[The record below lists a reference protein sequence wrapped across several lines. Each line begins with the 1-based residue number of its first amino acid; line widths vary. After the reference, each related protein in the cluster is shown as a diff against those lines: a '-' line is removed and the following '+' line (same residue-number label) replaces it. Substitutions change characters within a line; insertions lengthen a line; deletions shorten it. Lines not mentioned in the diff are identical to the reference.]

1 MSKQLIVPAGVDAT
15 LFRVA
20 PLLMMSPALMSL
32 AVIPWSRS
40 LAARNIN
47 VGLLM
52 IFAFGSINVM
62 AIMLGGWASRNKYA
76 IISAARVVSQNV
88 AYEIPML
95 LVVITM
101 IMVTGTMNLSEIVT
115 QQAGGFW
122 HWNIFRVWI
131 NPLMPVTFLIF
142 FTCMLAETNRAP
154 FDMAEAES
162 ELVAGAYTEYSGMG
176 FGVFF
181 MAEYANILLG
191 CALAT
196 VLFLG
201 GWQSPFG
208 TCWRVAE
215 PPRHPDWVFWFFL
228 KMYFLVF
235 SVVWIRWTFP
245 RTQFYGLLN
254 LSWKILIP
262 VSLVTLILSSA
273 MIKLFHSMKNS
284 LKEIATGFNS
294 LITGMR
300 ITIGQFFKPTV
311 TVQYPH
317 ESLKM
322 PERFRGH
329 IELVRDP
336 DDRESHLFRLQAV
349 RARLPERLH
358 HRRRRQAG
366 RRQEEVRYP
375 IHPRLHQV
383 QPLRLLCRSLPRRR
397 DPLLA
402 RVQPGQH
409 EQRGLHHGPLQA
421 PGR

>member
-1 MSKQLIVPAGVDAT
+1 MIQASRDLLLRWWPEPLRLLLFLAGIMAFVGLNAAYLVWVERKGAGRFQRRPGPTEVGPAGLLQPIADAIKLLSKQLIVPAGVDRS

-20 PLLMMSPALMSL
+20 PLSVMAPALAGL
-32 AVIPWSRS
+32 AVIPFSES

-62 AIMLGGWASRNKYA
+62 AIMLGGWSSRNKYS

-101 IMVTGTMNLSEIVT
+101 IMVTGSMSLNEIVAA
-115 QQAGGFW
+115 QAGGFW
-122 HWNIFRVWI
+122 HWNLLRLWV
-131 NPLMPVTFLIF
+131 NPLMPLTFLIF
-142 FTCMLAETNRAP
+142 YTCMLAETNRAP

-191 CALAT
+191 CSLAT

-201 GWQSPFG
+201 GWQSPLPFLPSLG
-208 TCWRVAE
+208 PLC
-215 PPRHPDWVFWFFL
+215 FLL

-235 SVVWIRWTFP
+235 SVVWVRWTFP

-262 VSLVTLILSSA
+262 VSLVTLVLSSA
-273 MIKLFHSMKNS
+273 MLKL
-284 LKEIATGFNS
+284 L
-294 LITGMR
+294 
-300 ITIGQFFKPTV
+300 
-311 TVQYPH
+311 
-317 ESLKM
+317 
-322 PERFRGH
+322 
-329 IELVRDP
+329 
-336 DDRESHLFRLQAV
+336 
-349 RARLPERLH
+349 
-358 HRRRRQAG
+358 
-366 RRQEEVRYP
+366 
-375 IHPRLHQV
+375 
-383 QPLRLLCRSLPRRR
+383 
-397 DPLLA
+397 
-402 RVQPGQH
+402 
-409 EQRGLHHGPLQA
+409 
-421 PGR
+421 